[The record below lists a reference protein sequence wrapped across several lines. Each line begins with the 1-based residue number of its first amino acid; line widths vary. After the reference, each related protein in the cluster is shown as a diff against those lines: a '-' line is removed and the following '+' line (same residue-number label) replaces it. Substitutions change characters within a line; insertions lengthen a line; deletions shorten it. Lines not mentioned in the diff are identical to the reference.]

1 MERKEIEKAYI
12 NKIKELR
19 KHDEAYFAH
28 DKPIISDK
36 DYDAIKEKILE
47 LEKKYSFLKHKNSP
61 SKKVGYEPSGKFKK
75 IQHEVPML
83 SLANA
88 FSTENIEDF
97 LKKIKNFLNI
107 KNSEEIVFSAE
118 PKIDGISASLKYID
132 GIFTLGLSRG
142 DGKTGEDI
150 TNNLKTIKD
159 IPKKINKTNF
169 PKILDVRGEVYISK
183 SDFKKIDKKFANP
196 RNAAG
201 GSLRQKD
208 PNETKKIPLK
218 FVAYGFGT
226 VQPKNFEK
234 QSEYL
239 KLLKEWGFNT
249 NLHNKLVRTI
259 KDIEKNHKKVEEQ
272 RSSIDYDLDGL
283 VYKVDN
289 LKLQNRL
296 GFVSNSPRW
305 AIAHKFSAEKG
316 FSIIKNIEIQVGR
329 TGALTPVAKIESV
342 NIGGVVVSN
351 ATLHNEDEIMRKD
364 IRIGDIVCV
373 QRAGDVIP
381 QVLYVNKDKRNKNT
395 KKFNFPEKCP
405 SCGSKTIKEF
415 NYTTKKK
422 DAVTRCPDLKFNCK
436 EILREKLKHFVS
448 KDALNIDG
456 FGKKII
462 QNFWDLNLI
471 KYPADIFE
479 LNFEKISLL
488 DGWGE
493 LSASNLKE
501 SIKKS
506 QETSIDKLIFA
517 LGIRHIGQ
525 ENAKT
530 LAKYFVNIKKF
541 EELLDKDKRKK
552 ILNYLL
558 ELDGIGETQTNSLE
572 IFFSNSNNL
581 STVSSLIKKLNIAD
595 YKNSKSGI
603 FYGKTIMFTGGLTKM
618 SRAEAKA
625 LVEKEGGKILGTP
638 SKKLNYLV
646 VGDSKPTSKKIEK
659 AKKLNI
665 KILDETSWYGL
676 LNRRTSIN

>member
-1 MERKEIEKAYI
+1 MQRKEIEKVYI
-12 NKIKELR
+12 KKINELK
-19 KHDEAYFAH
+19 KHDKAYFQQ
-28 DKPIISDK
+28 DSPIISDK
-36 DYDAIKEKILE
+36 DYDIIKQEIFN
-47 LEKKYSFLKHKNSP
+47 LEKKYRYLKNKNSP
-61 SKKVGYEPSGKFKK
+61 SQKVGYEPSGKFKK
-75 IQHEVPML
+75 IEHDIPML

-88 FSTENIEDF
+88 FSKENIEDF
-97 LKKIKNFLNI
+97 FKKIKNFLNI
-107 KNSEEIVFSAE
+107 KDSEKIIFSAE
-118 PKIDGISASLKYID
+118 PKIDGISASLKYIN

-150 TNNLKTIKD
+150 TNNLKTIRN
-159 IPKKINKTNF
+159 IPKKINNPNF

-183 SDFKKIDKKFANP
+183 HDFKKIAKQFANP

-208 PNETKKIPLK
+208 SNKTKKIPLK

-226 VQPKNFEK
+226 VEPKNFEK

-239 KLLKEWGFNT
+239 KLLKTWGFNT
-249 NLHNKLVRTI
+249 NSLNKLVSTI
-259 KDIEKNHKKVEEQ
+259 EDIEKNHRMIETQ

-305 AIAHKFSAEKG
+305 AIAHKFSSEKG

-342 NIGGVVVSN
+342 NIGGVDISN
-351 ATLHNEDEIMRKD
+351 ATLHNEDEINRKD
-364 IRIGDIVCV
+364 IRIGDTVCI

-381 QVLYVNKDKRNKNT
+381 QVLYVDKAKRNKNT
-395 KKFNFPEKCP
+395 KKFIFPDKCP

-415 NYTTKKK
+415 NYSTKKK
-422 DAVTRCPDLKFNCK
+422 DAVTRCPDPKFNCK

-462 QNFWDLNLI
+462 QNFWDLNMI
-471 KYPADIFE
+471 KYPADIFN
-479 LNFEKISLL
+479 LNFKKITNFE
-488 DGWGE
+488 GWGD
-493 LSASNLKE
+493 LSASNLEKA
-501 SIKKS
+501 IKKS
-506 QETSIDKLIFA
+506 QKISLDKLIFA
-517 LGIRHIGQ
+517 IGIRHIGQ

-541 EELLDKDKRKK
+541 EELFDGKKRKK

-558 ELDGIGETQTNSLE
+558 ELDSIGETQINSLE
-572 IFFSNSNNL
+572 TFFSHSTNLNS
-581 STVSSLIKKLNIAD
+581 VSNLIKELNVTD
-595 YKNSKSGI
+595 FKTSKSGI
-603 FYGKTIMFTGGLTKM
+603 FYGNTIMFTGGLSKM

-625 LVEKEGGKILGTP
+625 LVEKEGGKILGIT
-638 SKKLNYLV
+638 SKKLDYLV
-646 VGDSKPTSKKIEK
+646 VGDSKPTSKKVER
-659 AKKLNI
+659 AKQLNI
-665 KILDETSWYGL
+665 KILDENSWYGL
-676 LNRRTSIN
+676 LNR

>member
-1 MERKEIEKAYI
+1 MQRKKIEKAYI
-12 NKIKELR
+12 KKINELK
-19 KHDEAYFAH
+19 KHDKAYFKQ
-28 DKPIISDK
+28 DSPIISDQ
-36 DYDAIKEKILE
+36 DYDIIKQEILN
-47 LEKKYSFLKHKNSP
+47 LEKKYSYLKNKKSP
-61 SKKVGYEPSGKFKK
+61 SQKVGYEPSGKFKK
-75 IQHEVPML
+75 IEHGIPML

-88 FSTENIEDF
+88 FSKENIEDF

-107 KNSEEIVFSAE
+107 KDSEKIIFSAE
-118 PKIDGISASLKYID
+118 PKIDGISASLKYIN

-159 IPKKINKTNF
+159 IPKKINKPNF

-183 SDFKKIDKKFANP
+183 HDFKKIAKQFANP

-208 PNETKKIPLK
+208 SNETKKIPLK

-226 VQPKNFEK
+226 VEPKNFEK

-239 KLLKEWGFNT
+239 KLLKTWGFNI
-249 NLHNKLVRTI
+249 NSLNKLVSTI
-259 KDIEKNHKKVEEQ
+259 EHIEKNHRIIETQ
-272 RSSIDYDLDGL
+272 RSTIDYDLDGL
-283 VYKVDN
+283 VYKVDD

-305 AIAHKFSAEKG
+305 AIAHKFSSEKG
-316 FSIIKNIEIQVGR
+316 FSVNKNIEIQVGR

-351 ATLHNEDEIMRKD
+351 ATLHNEDEINRKG
-364 IRIGDIVCV
+364 IRIGDTVCI

-381 QVLYVNKDKRNKNT
+381 QVLYVDKAKRNKNT
-395 KKFNFPEKCP
+395 KKFNFPDKCP

-415 NYTTKKK
+415 NYSTKKK

-462 QNFWDLNLI
+462 QNFWDLNMI
-471 KYPADIFE
+471 KYPADIFN
-479 LNFEKISLL
+479 LNFKKISSFE
-488 DGWGE
+488 GWGD
-493 LSASNLKE
+493 LSASNLEKA
-501 SIKKS
+501 IRKS
-506 QETSIDKLIFA
+506 QKISLDKLIYA
-517 LGIRHIGQ
+517 IGIRHIGQ

-530 LAKYFVNIKKF
+530 LAKYFVNLKKF
-541 EELLDKDKRKK
+541 EELLEKEKRKK

-558 ELDGIGETQTNSLE
+558 ELDGIGETQVNSLE
-572 IFFSNSNNL
+572 TFFSHSANL
-581 STVSSLIKKLNIAD
+581 NTVSNLIKELNVTD
-595 YKNSKSGI
+595 FKTSKSGI
-603 FYGKTIMFTGGLTKM
+603 FYGKTIMFTGGLSKM

-625 LVEKEGGKILGTP
+625 LVEKEGGKILGTA
-638 SKKLNYLV
+638 SKKLDYLV
-646 VGDSKPTSKKIEK
+646 VGDSKPTFKKVER
-659 AKKLNI
+659 AKQLNI
-665 KILDETSWYGL
+665 KILDENSWYGL
-676 LNRRTSIN
+676 LNR